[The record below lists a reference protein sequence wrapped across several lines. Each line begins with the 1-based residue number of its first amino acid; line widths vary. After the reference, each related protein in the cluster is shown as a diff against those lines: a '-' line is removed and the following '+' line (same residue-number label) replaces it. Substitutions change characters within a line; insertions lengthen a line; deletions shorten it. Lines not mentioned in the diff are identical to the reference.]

1 MRRIFTAFLL
11 AGFFISCTGHKN
23 QTEEANR
30 VTNIINNT
38 IEAHGA
44 NALENGKLNFIFR
57 NGHYTVEEQ
66 NGQFK
71 YERLISKG
79 DSVYR
84 DILTNEKF
92 VRLYQGDTLE
102 LTPSEVVKYRNGL
115 NAVVYFATLPQSL
128 SDDAVVPE
136 YLGDMTIK
144 GNEYYKIKISF
155 EENGGGQD
163 HEDVFVYWINKD
175 TDLIDYLAYDY
186 KTNGGGMRFREAF
199 NKRNVNGVVIQDY
212 NNYKPTVSGLKVQ
225 DIDEL
230 FVNGDLELV
239 SVIKT
244 EEPEV
249 EVY

>member
-1 MRRIFTAFLL
+1 MKRFFTAFLL
-11 AGFFISCTGHKN
+11 AGLFISCTGHKN

-30 VTNIINNT
+30 ETKIINNA

-44 NALENGKLNFIFR
+44 QFLDNGKLKFIFR
-57 NGHYTVEEQ
+57 NGHYTVEEI

-84 DILTNEKF
+84 DILTNDKF

-102 LTPSEVVKYRNGL
+102 LSPTEVSKYKNGL

-128 SDDAVVPE
+128 SDDAVVAE

-155 EENGGGQD
+155 QENGGGQD
-163 HEDVFVYWINKD
+163 HEDVFVYWVNKD
-175 TDLIDYLAYDY
+175 TDLIDYLAYVYHTD
-186 KTNGGGMRFREAF
+186 GGGMRFREAF
-199 NKRNVNGVVIQDY
+199 NKRNINGVVIQDY
-212 NNYKPTVSGLKVQ
+212 KNYKPMVAGLKVQ
-225 DIDEL
+225 DVDEL